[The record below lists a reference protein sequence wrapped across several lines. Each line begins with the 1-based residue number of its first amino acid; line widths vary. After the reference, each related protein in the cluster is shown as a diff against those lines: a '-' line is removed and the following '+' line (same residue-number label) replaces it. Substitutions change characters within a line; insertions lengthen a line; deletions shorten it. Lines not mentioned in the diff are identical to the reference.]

1 MDRVAVI
8 LTNYNMPEA
17 TDTII
22 QHVIDNVK
30 WPVDLFVI
38 DNGSDIAQPSKWSVL
53 CLPNNVQT
61 TRGWDAG
68 FRLSDIIADSYG
80 SSYFAYWIMITSL
93 KFLPESGD
101 VLTPMANVLK
111 GNAGAAGVHASLDK
125 KSTTA
130 WDHLKNRGTG
140 GPRRA
145 WALDNI
151 CTLWRADWF
160 NSIGRFDTTMTY
172 AWGVDLEACHLARKQ
187 NRGLYVHDGVVVH
200 KETDIGYRMNRMG
213 ENAEERRENAGA
225 QMDRIL
231 GEKYGEDWN
240 WKMRE
245 QYVEDEW
252 R

>member
-1 MDRVAVI
+1 MDRIALV

-17 TDTII
+17 TDAII

-30 WPVDLFVI
+30 WPVDLFVV
-38 DNGSDIAQPSKWSVL
+38 DNASDIAQPSEWSVM

-68 FRLSDIIADSYG
+68 FRLSDIIADSRGEPYL
-80 SSYFAYWIMITSL
+80 AYWVMITSL
-93 KFLPESGD
+93 KFFADGVD
-101 VLTPMANVLK
+101 VLAPMAELLK
-111 GNAGAAGVHASLDK
+111 DNSQAVGVHASLDD

-130 WDHLKNRGTG
+130 WNHLRNRGTHA
-140 GPRRA
+140 PRRT
-145 WALDNI
+145 WMLDNI

-160 NSIGRFDTTMTY
+160 NSINRFDTRMTY
-172 AWGVDLEACHLARKQ
+172 AWGVDFDTSYLARKQ
-187 NRGLYVHDGVVVH
+187 GKELYVHDRVVVR

-213 ENAEERRENAGA
+213 ESAEERRENAGA

-231 GEKYGEDWN
+231 SDKYGEDWN

-245 QYVEDEW
+245 QYVEEDW